1 MQKVNTESENKKSIF
16 SNQNSQKS
24 LEETV
29 DDIKKKIDISDSEK
43 AQLII
48 LAIEKN
54 KSTNQKQIIDCIKE
68 VNIQLYAWY
77 LF

>member
-29 DDIKKKIDISDSEK
+29 DDIKKKIDMRQVNYI
-43 AQLII
+43 
-48 LAIEKN
+48 IEKLE
-54 KSTNQKQIIDCIKE
+54 KFKEEGSTTKWFSKE
-68 VNIQLYAWY
+68 FMLNLQTAEMKLN
-77 LF
+77 